1 MKRARTVVDIL
12 RLEKPKSLTKGG
24 TSLNASNTFILE
36 SPGISATKTR
46 LSTDGSNSQS
56 WRFSTAVSNF
66 QKLKQNFKKEE
77 TESIGVYSHIDEQ
90 CLNTSESFKEEN
102 GSFVATI
109 RTINGMLPTKQN
121 KQTVNNL
128 TMTWNL
134 LH

>member
-1 MKRARTVVDIL
+1 M
-12 RLEKPKSLTKGG
+12 
-24 TSLNASNTFILE
+24 
-36 SPGISATKTR
+36 
-46 LSTDGSNSQS
+46 
-56 WRFSTAVSNF
+56 
-66 QKLKQNFKKEE
+66 
-77 TESIGVYSHIDEQ
+77 YSHIDEQ
-90 CLNTSESFKEEN
+90 WLNTSESFKEEN